1 MTCFWQA
8 HRNRNLIHGP
18 LGTKTCTSHRTNPL
32 KPSLPASGG
41 LSVLTSPCRNSTA
54 PGNDKVVNVWDR
66 PHCAVKKTVFS
77 PLSKNFA
84 SFIISARSVT
94 FTIVEK
100 VSLAGV
106 LLSAWPQTSRVGPF
120 EFRGPSSHTSDQQ
133 LGLFTNTTS
142 KFINLHANFIGKL
155 VGCILSASL
164 CINTDN
170 IFSSRWPDKGPSI
183 VIALN

>member
-1 MTCFWQA
+1 MS
-8 HRNRNLIHGP
+8 
-18 LGTKTCTSHRTNPL
+18 GTDHTVPL
-32 KPSLPASGG
+32 K
-41 LSVLTSPCRNSTA
+41 
-54 PGNDKVVNVWDR
+54 KQ
-66 PHCAVKKTVFS
+66 FS
-77 PLSKNFA
+77 HPYLKNFA

-94 FTIVEK
+94 FTLVEK

-120 EFRGPSSHTSDQQ
+120 EFRGPSSHTSGQQ
-133 LGLFTNTTS
+133 LGLLTNTTS
-142 KFINLHANFIGKL
+142 KFINLHANFVGKL
-155 VGCILSASL
+155 VGCVLSASL